1 MAEQPGYITKVYYS
15 ADDSTYTQIGSLSSF
30 SDEISTNME
39 SIAELGGGA
48 WDVQLPTL
56 KSVSMTLDGNLDPA
70 DTQQA
75 ALYTKIVSGDT
86 IYIKA
91 LFDGSSVGYK
101 CAVKVASLSRT
112 APVDGKAT
120 FSCSLTGT
128 AAPTS
133 LP

>member
-30 SDEISTNME
+30 SDEINANLE
-39 SIAELGGGA
+39 SIAELGGSA
-48 WDVQLPTL
+48 WDVQLGTL
-56 KSVSMTLDGNLDPA
+56 KNISMTLDGNLDPA

-75 ALYTKIVSGDT
+75 ALLTKIMSGDT
-86 IYIKA
+86 IYIKT

-101 CAVKVASLSRT
+101 CAVKVASLSRS
-112 APVDGKAT
+112 APVDGKST

-128 AAPTS
+128 GAPTT